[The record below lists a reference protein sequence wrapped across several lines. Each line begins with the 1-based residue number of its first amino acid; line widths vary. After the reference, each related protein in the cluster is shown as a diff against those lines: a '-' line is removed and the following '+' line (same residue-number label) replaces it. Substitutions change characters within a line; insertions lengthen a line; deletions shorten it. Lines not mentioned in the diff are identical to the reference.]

1 MTILTQ
7 ENVIVNYR
15 NVISITAFQID
26 GEIEGKPVTLFELSA
41 KTVLTLREP
50 NSQGSED
57 DDGITLGT
65 YSTEKKLESV
75 MKDLTNWLKERSD
88 YNCIFKMPKDDE
100 VKEE

>member
-15 NVISITAFQID
+15 NVISITAFKID

-41 KTVLTLREP
+41 KTVLPLREP
-50 NSQGSED
+50 NIQDSED

-65 YSTEKKLESV
+65 YSTEEKLESV
-75 MKDLTNWLKERSD
+75 IKMLSNWLKERSD
-88 YNCIFKMPKDDE
+88 YNCLFTMPKDD
-100 VKEE
+100 VKDE